1 MGGSI
6 SDGTPPLTALLIK
19 TPYSYL
25 IHNLPNDQISQ
36 LLSKMAPSGPRPTIV
51 GPDSG
56 PEKPYPLRMKGK
68 VVTGF
73 GRGSKEV
80 RPTELTTART
90 LSRQN
95 VRLIGFDCG
104 DHRTVALAEYE
115 DEMPICREIRR
126 LDSEED
132 FL

>member
-1 MGGSI
+1 MLLVKMPSLCLDKSIVAALWGVSI

-80 RPTELTTART
+80 RPISASPGPLHFQDG
-90 LSRQN
+90 SN
-95 VRLIGFDCG
+95 
-104 DHRTVALAEYE
+104 
-115 DEMPICREIRR
+115 
-126 LDSEED
+126 
-132 FL
+132 